1 MFVLVLSLL
10 AAWNIHKVAAR
21 LSKQQKCEMISSDD
35 DLALALASTSSHTH
49 TPIHRIAQVNMANIY
64 SYDYVYLPHTCG
76 NVAIFEK
83 AAATAPFTTVDRKA
97 QTAPSFVSLL
107 LFASCSCNHS
117 IAQTSSIVIS
127 DNELLIYLFQS
138 VTYIRTF

>member
-35 DLALALASTSSHTH
+35 DLALASTSSHTH

-76 NVAIFEK
+76 NVAIFEE
-83 AAATAPFTTVDRKA
+83 AAPTAPFTTVDRKA